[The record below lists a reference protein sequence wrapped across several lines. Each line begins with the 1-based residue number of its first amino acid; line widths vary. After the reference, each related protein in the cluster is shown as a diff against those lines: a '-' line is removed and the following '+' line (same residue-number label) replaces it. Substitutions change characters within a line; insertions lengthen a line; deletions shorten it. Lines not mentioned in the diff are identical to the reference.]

1 MHKNIDNSKCFICA
15 SYKKIKRLLLY
26 CCSTSLALHQSWKTV
41 VKNEVVIVTIWS
53 ASFSWRSAAAVSDS
67 ISYTDESPHV
77 DLETWPGVI
86 SAN

>member
-1 MHKNIDNSKCFICA
+1 MHKNIDNSK
-15 SYKKIKRLLLY
+15 RLRGCY
-26 CCSTSLALHQSWKTV
+26 FTVCSTSLALHQYWKMV
-41 VKNEVVIVTIWS
+41 AVEVVIITIWS

-67 ISYTDESPHV
+67 ICLLWWKHLPHV